1 MSSMGVATPATT
13 IKTFNDLERYKYVH
27 PKKDIK
33 DIVTYN
39 IILSIQGGIFENGT
53 FPKFTRL
60 SDLSE
65 FKKYMGVI
73 ITSTNLE
80 KLNNFPFSHF
90 NPDATLTLFNNKKL
104 MIYEATL
111 PILVWKNNLDSLS
124 LVDIILNNPR
134 LEKFYIKNNLWKG
147 VEWLDILSYF
157 PQALNLW
164 KKYGDPDLLTLD
176 EILNFYPDTKLY
188 L

>member
-1 MSSMGVATPATT
+1 MGVATPVTI
-13 IKTFNDLERYKYVH
+13 IKTFGDLERYNYID
-27 PKKDIK
+27 PKKNIK
-33 DIVTYN
+33 GEVIHNV
-39 IILSIQGGIFENGT
+39 ILSIQGGVFQNGM
-53 FPKFTRL
+53 FPKIIKL
-60 SDLSE
+60 NDLSE
-65 FKKYMGVI
+65 FKKYRGVI

-80 KLNNFPFSHF
+80 RLNNFPFSYF

-111 PILVWKNNLDSLS
+111 PISVWKNNLDSLS
-124 LVDIILNNPR
+124 LIDIILNNSR
-134 LEKFYIKNNLWKG
+134 LEKFYTKNDIWGK

-164 KKYGDPDLLTLD
+164 KKYGDPDLLTLQ
-176 EILNFYPDTKLY
+176 EILEFYPDTKLY

>member
-27 PKKDIK
+27 PKKNTQGKVIHN
-33 DIVTYN
+33 IV
-39 IILSIQGGIFENGT
+39 LSIQGGIFENGT

-60 SDLSE
+60 SELPD
-65 FKKYMGVI
+65 FKKYIGVI

-80 KLNNFPFSHF
+80 RLNNFPFSHF

-111 PILVWKNNLDSLS
+111 PISVWKNNLDSLS
-124 LVDIILNNPR
+124 LIDIILNNTK
-134 LEKFYIKNNLWKG
+134 LEKFYTKNNIWER
-147 VEWLDILSYF
+147 VEWLDILSFF

-176 EILNFYPDTKLY
+176 EILDFYPDTKLY